1 MTKKPIRWLAAGLVA
16 AAAAAQAAT
25 DAELLR
31 CRALTDTAARLACY
45 DALPVG
51 RDGAAPA
58 AGASPPASAAP
69 ADPAARFGLEQKS
82 ARAAIDVIESHIPGR
97 FEGWGPGSRIRLA
110 NGQVWRVIDGSR
122 ASYWM
127 ENPKV
132 KVHRAMFGTFML
144 EIVGAGNAPRVERVE

>member
-1 MTKKPIRWLAAGLVA
+1 MTTRAFRWLAAGTVLA
-16 AAAAAQAAT
+16 ASAVQAAT

-45 DALPVG
+45 DALPIG
-51 RDGAAPA
+51 RDGGAPA
-58 AGASPPASAAP
+58 AASAVP
-69 ADPAARFGLEQKS
+69 VDPAARFGLEQKS
-82 ARAAIDVIESHIPGR
+82 ARSAIDVIESHIPGR

-132 KVHRAMFGTFML
+132 KVHRALFGTFML